1 MKPLKKIQKT
11 YDLINEKI
19 FDKTHIFTYTYIDW
33 YLRIPNFIRYEITD
47 RLHFLDI

>member
-19 FDKTHIFTYTYIDW
+19 LDKTHIFTYTYIDW
-33 YLRIPNFIRYEITD
+33 YLRIPNSIRIEVIKNV
-47 RLHFLDI
+47 